1 MKQKTGKRYSE
12 AQIIRVLEQVDQGAP
27 SVVLFEK
34 HLFAA
39 SFLVLMFSKKAGFSL
54 TKVNKVTD
62 SVQHSH

>member
-34 HLFAA
+34 YLLAA
-39 SFLVLMFSKKAGFSL
+39 SSLVLIFLKKLVFHL
-54 TKVNKVTD
+54 LNLVK
-62 SVQHSH
+62 